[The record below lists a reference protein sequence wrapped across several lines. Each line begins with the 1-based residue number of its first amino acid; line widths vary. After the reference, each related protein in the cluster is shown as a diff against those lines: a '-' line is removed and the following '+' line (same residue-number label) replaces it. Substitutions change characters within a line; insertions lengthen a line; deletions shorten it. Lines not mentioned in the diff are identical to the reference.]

1 MGACRPHRP
10 ALRRL
15 SDRSTAALATAF
27 VASSWVLLFH
37 AVYARMYA
45 IFLFTSL
52 LSYLGLLAA
61 LMGRQRGLDV
71 HVFDRVTSGPK
82 PALVRDLGAVY
93 HGGTLPPVDRLAPDV
108 ILECTGASTVV
119 ADVLTRSAPSGIVCL
134 AGVSSGGRT
143 IPMDLGDLN
152 RRMVLENDVVFGS
165 VNANRRH
172 YEQAAR
178 ALAAADRE
186 WLRRLI
192 TRRVPLARWREAF
205 VKHDDDVKVVVTMDG
220 AA

>member
-1 MGACRPHRP
+1 MN
-10 ALRRL
+10 
-15 SDRSTAALATAF
+15 TA
-27 VASSWVLLFH
+27 
-37 AVYARMYA
+37 
-45 IFLFTSL
+45 
-52 LSYLGLLAA
+52 
-61 LMGRQRGLDV
+61 
-71 HVFDRVTSGPK
+71 
-82 PALVRDLGAVY
+82 
-93 HGGTLPPVDRLAPDV
+93 GGTLPPVDRLAPDV